1 MAEPEPKPDDTNLA
15 STTAAANE
23 DTIVSTAT
31 AVEVLGGQTGEG
43 DKEAA
48 NNLIQTTPPE
58 TQVQHST
65 AEEEEK
71 LRTDPS
77 TPPRNDRGYEQN
89 SGNFPSGWSWLT
101 SGATDLLST
110 LKEEVSTVAVG
121 VSKVMQDTV
130 KEVRDDIQEIG
141 EDIRSMLTDEPEIR
155 KDSNK
160 CVVAVKRLNLID
172 KRVNQLNVL
181 VDDFQAFRSILATK
195 HRNLRNFLAKK
206 KIGGQLIVDAC
217 LELSKSIDKID
228 SRQAEED
235 RILDANFFSPLG
247 IVVERIQ
254 ICRDVFAQYQEKKK
268 EFQQTT
274 RRCRKSIQNNPS
286 PENAASKQ
294 EAIAMANQA
303 LETAEVDFIDS
314 VKSLQK
320 FIETHIAEKFHSA
333 AENLNPAEKSLTNES
348 EDETDVELM
357 NALEAES
364 SVEGSEEILEAETG
378 LP

>member
-1 MAEPEPKPDDTNLA
+1 MAELEPKPDDTNLA
-15 STTAAANE
+15 STAAND
-23 DTIVSTAT
+23 DTVESTANALPAPVGKT
-31 AVEVLGGQTGEG
+31 CEG
-43 DKEAA
+43 DEEVV
-48 NNLIQTTPPE
+48 NNLTQTTPSE
-58 TQVQHST
+58 AQVRHPT
-65 AEEEEK
+65 NEHEEK
-71 LRTDPS
+71 LRADPS
-77 TPPRNDRGYEQN
+77 TPPRTDRSYEQN
-89 SGNFPSGWSWLT
+89 SGNFPTGWSWLA

-110 LKEEVSTVAVG
+110 LKDEVSTVAVG

-130 KEVRDDIQEIG
+130 KEVREDIQEIG

-160 CVVAVKRLNLID
+160 CLVAVKRLNLID

-195 HRNLRNFLAKK
+195 HRNLRTFLEKK
-206 KIGGQLIVDAC
+206 KIGGQVIVDAC

-247 IVVERIQ
+247 VVVERIQ
-254 ICRDVFAQYQEKKK
+254 ICRDVFAQYQDKKK

-274 RRCRKSIQNNPS
+274 RRCRKSIQNDPS
-286 PENAASKQ
+286 PENATSNQ
-294 EAIAMANQA
+294 EALAMANQA
-303 LETAEVDFIDS
+303 LETAEIDFIDS

-364 SVEGSEEILEAETG
+364 SVEGSEETPVAETG